1 MTRASETLTLARQE
15 RGTKLVNVLSNEACA
30 FEREPVELSRPAKEL
45 ARRYEK
51 LSLTDVDIGFAGRQ
65 VARAAVHRS
74 IAKLGTGDSLTLC
87 QDGTAWELRDAGGA
101 TVGRLAK
108 RFKPP
113 EGTRCIE
120 ATVDAVV
127 VWRRE
132 WTDEKYAAVVRCDQ
146 WEVVV
151 PELVF
156 EP

>member
-1 MTRASETLTLARQE
+1 L
-15 RGTKLVNVLSNEACA
+15 
-30 FEREPVELSRPAKEL
+30 EREPVELPKPRKEL

-51 LSLTDVDIGFAGRQ
+51 LSLSDVDIGFAGRQ
-65 VARAAVHRS
+65 VSRAAVHRS
-74 IAKLGTGDSLTLC
+74 IAKLVTGDSLTLC
-87 QDGTAWELRDAGGA
+87 KDGTAWALRDAGGA

-113 EGTRCIE
+113 EGMRCID
-120 ATVDAVV
+120 ATVNAVV

-132 WTDEKYAAVVRCDQ
+132 WTDPEYADAVRCDR

-156 EP
+156 EPSPIG